1 MSYADLKTSPET
13 ISAADQAIAALD
25 NAFVTGF
32 GRLSSA
38 NLEAFAS
45 LQRSF
50 AATPLGDAFA
60 EAIAGI
66 GRSEFL
72 DRHFLVIAAA
82 RSAVQ
87 GAAHDALLAQ
97 ACAALGRPLP
107 TLETLAADAVQAAP
121 PQIEVW
127 LESTRQWLMEL
138 ALAGFANLGI
148 DILLPFQATLD
159 AIGGEPRLVRQ
170 AALLSGL
177 LGEFLAV
184 FPSLGTPEVPPRR
197 WADLWSR
204 AMILCAAPPEPPKS
218 RSCTGELRLFGADL
232 RQHDNFA
239 TLVAY
244 GALYEQG
251 HEDTPRLVR
260 TSASAFKVDVIQG
273 TELAPL
279 FSEIAAT
286 LLKGL
291 AGCKKI
297 QVDGM
302 RLLDTGDLLW
312 DDSKATLGGK
322 IKPLSEAAALLGED
336 PAKVPSTRPSLAAAD
351 RHPALIEELVYLG
364 AGTFSFDGKKSE
376 ILPQLMIDGA
386 PLALATDRW
395 PSGNDLS
402 LADLGTAKELFGLL
416 RYDAGNWSL
425 QPLALA
431 KSRGAPRMIAASI
444 VGGKAKRQSTLATLK
459 ERASKLLRK

>member
-1 MSYADLKTSPET
+1 MSYADLKTIPET
-13 ISAADQAIAALD
+13 IRAADQAIAALD

-38 NLEAFAS
+38 DIEALAS

-50 AATPLGDAFA
+50 AATPLGSAFA

-87 GAAHDALLAQ
+87 GAAHDALIAQ

-107 TLETLAADAVQAAP
+107 TLETLNADAVQAAP

-138 ALAGFANLGI
+138 ALAGFANLGV

-159 AIGGEPRLVRQ
+159 AIGGEPRLVRH

-184 FPSLGTPEVPPRR
+184 FPTRGTPEVPPRR

-204 AMILCAAPPEPPKS
+204 AMILCAAPPEPPSS

-251 HEDTPRLVR
+251 HESTPRLVR
-260 TSASAFKVDVIQG
+260 ATASAFKVDVIQG

-286 LLKGL
+286 LLAGL

-297 QVDGM
+297 QIDGM

-312 DDSKATLGGK
+312 DDSKATSGGK
-322 IKPLSEAAALLGED
+322 IKPLTEAAALLGQD
-336 PAKVPSTRPSLAAAD
+336 PSSVPSARPTLAAAD

-364 AGTFSFDGKKSE
+364 AGAFSFDAKSE
-376 ILPQLMIDGA
+376 VLPQLMIDDS
-386 PLALATDRW
+386 PLTLATDRW
-395 PSGNDLS
+395 PSGDDLS
-402 LADLGTAKELFGLL
+402 QSDLGTAKELFGLL
-416 RYDAGNWSL
+416 RYDAGAWSL
-425 QPLALA
+425 QPLAIA

-444 VGGKAKRQSTLATLK
+444 VGGKSKRQSTLATLK